1 LNIHEHYEELCA
13 LAATGQASESELQD
27 LRSHLE
33 TCPSCRSI
41 AYDFTQLSVQAL
53 SELAA
58 KRLRSQVP
66 AGMAQRFVARA
77 HSEGIEISDEARP
90 KESRQNRHSP
100 AKQVAL
106 GAAVATVVLLGAFG
120 IFKTKFHGTQ
130 TDRAP
135 MAAIISSRTSDS
147 QKSSQAAATTAAE
160 SHATEDPITAQ
171 KQLTSMEAVLKAQR
185 AELESWKRTTST
197 LASQVSKT
205 QQQNAAFERERSE
218 QEARI
223 KQLEAELEKTK
234 SEDGANVAVIATEE
248 NQLRDLQK
256 KVSEQSEALKQQQV
270 LTSKGG
276 DVRDL
281 VVARNL
287 HIIDVHDRDG
297 NGKSQRT
304 FGRIFYTEGKS
315 LIFYAYDLSD
325 PHKLD
330 AKVSFHVWG
339 ERLGSEKPIRS
350 LGVFHNDDANDGRWV
365 LTFDDPQVLAQI
377 DSVFVTAE
385 SSQKLTKE
393 PRGERILSAF
403 LGGKP
408 NHP

>member
-1 LNIHEHYEELCA
+1 M
-13 LAATGQASESELQD
+13 AATGQASESELQY

-58 KRLRSQVP
+58 KRSRSEVP

-90 KESRQNRHSP
+90 KEAGQNRHSP
-100 AKQVAL
+100 ATQVAL

-120 IFKTKFHGTQ
+120 ILKTKFHGTQ

-135 MAAIISSRTSDS
+135 MAAIVSSRASDS
-147 QKSSQAAATTAAE
+147 QKGSPDAAPAE
-160 SHATEDPITAQ
+160 SHATEDLITAQ
-171 KQLTSMEAVLKAQR
+171 KQLTSMEAALKAQR
-185 AELESWKRTTST
+185 AELESWKRTAST
-197 LASQVSKT
+197 LASQVSET

-218 QEARI
+218 QESRI
-223 KQLEAELEKTK
+223 KQIEAELEKTK
-234 SEDGANVAVIATEE
+234 SEGGANVAVIAAEE
-248 NQLRDLQK
+248 NQLRDLQQ

-270 LTSKGG
+270 LTSKEG

-365 LTFDDPQVLAQI
+365 LTFDDPKVLAQI

-403 LGGKP
+403 LAGKP

>member
-1 LNIHEHYEELCA
+1 LNTHEHYEELCA

-33 TCPSCRSI
+33 TCPSCRSV

-58 KRLRSQVP
+58 KRLRSQIP
-66 AGMAQRFVARA
+66 AGMAQRFIARA

-90 KESRQNRHSP
+90 KESGRNRDSSS
-100 AKQVAL
+100 KLIAL
-106 GAAVATVVLLGAFG
+106 GAAVATVVFLASFG
-120 IFKTKFHGTQ
+120 IFKSKFQ
-130 TDRAP
+130 RPPTDRAP
-135 MAAIISSRTSDS
+135 MAAIVSSRPSDS
-147 QKSSQAAATTAAE
+147 QKRSEAAAAAE
-160 SHATEDPITAQ
+160 SHITEEFVTAQ
-171 KQLTSMEAVLKAQR
+171 KQLSSMEAVLKAQR
-185 AELESWKRTTST
+185 AELESWKRTNST
-197 LASQVSKT
+197 LASQLSET

-218 QEARI
+218 RDGRI
-223 KQLEAELEKTK
+223 KQLEAELEKIK
-234 SEDGANVAVIATEE
+234 SEDGANAAVMAAEE
-248 NQLRDLQK
+248 NQIRNLQRT
-256 KVSEQSEALKQQQV
+256 VSEQSEALKQQQV
-270 LTSKGG
+270 LSAKGS

-315 LIFYAYDLSD
+315 LIFYAYDLAE

-330 AKVSFHVWG
+330 TKISFHVWG

-350 LGVFHNDDANDGRWV
+350 LGILRNDDAAEGRWV
-365 LTFDDPQVLAQI
+365 LTFDDPQTLAQI

-385 SSQKLTKE
+385 SSQKLTKQ
-393 PRGERILSAF
+393 PRGERILFAF
-403 LGGKP
+403 LGGTP

>member
-1 LNIHEHYEELCA
+1 LNTHEHYEELCA

-33 TCPSCRSI
+33 TCPSCRSV

-58 KRLRSQVP
+58 KRFRSEVP

-90 KESRQNRHSP
+90 KESRRNRDSP
-100 AKQVAL
+100 SKLIAL
-106 GAAVATVVLLGAFG
+106 GAAVATVVLLASFG
-120 IFKTKFHGTQ
+120 IIKSKFQGSP

-135 MAAIISSRTSDS
+135 MAAIASSQPSDS
-147 QKSSQAAATTAAE
+147 QKRSEAAAE
-160 SHATEDPITAQ
+160 SHITEEFATAQ
-171 KQLTSMEAVLKAQR
+171 KQLSSMEAVLKAQR
-185 AELESWKRTTST
+185 TELESWKRTTST
-197 LASQVSKT
+197 LVSQLSET
-205 QQQNAAFERERSE
+205 QQQNAVFERERSE
-218 QEARI
+218 REGRI
-223 KQLEAELEKTK
+223 KQLEAELEKMK
-234 SEDGANVAVIATEE
+234 SEDGANAAVTASEE
-248 NQLRDLQK
+248 NQIRDLQRT
-256 KVSEQSEALKQQQV
+256 VSEQSEALKQQEM
-270 LTSKGG
+270 LTAKGS

-297 NGKSQRT
+297 NGKNQRT

-315 LIFYAYDLSD
+315 LIFYAYDLAD
-325 PHKLD
+325 PHKLN
-330 AKVSFHVWG
+330 AKISFHVWG
-339 ERLGSEKPIRS
+339 ERMGSEKPIRS
-350 LGVFHNDDANDGRWV
+350 LGVLRNDDVAEGRWV
-365 LTFDDPQVLAQI
+365 LTFDDPQTLAQI

-385 SSQKLTKE
+385 SSQKLAKE
-393 PRGERILSAF
+393 PRGERILVAF
-403 LGGKP
+403 LGGNP